1 MERNLAENIR
11 NARKSIGLTQEQLAE
26 KLGITLGTISKWER
40 EASEPEISYLM
51 ELADILRTS
60 MDALTGGIRILG
72 QGNLVESGSC
82 L

>member
-60 MDALTGGIRILG
+60 MDALTDAAQI
-72 QGNLVESGSC
+72 
-82 L
+82 

>member
-60 MDALTGGIRILG
+60 MDALTDAVQI
-72 QGNLVESGSC
+72 
-82 L
+82 

>member
-26 KLGITLGTISKWER
+26 KRGITLGTISKWER

-60 MDALTGGIRILG
+60 MDALTDAAQI
-72 QGNLVESGSC
+72 
-82 L
+82 

>member
-60 MDALTGGIRILG
+60 MDALTDVAQI
-72 QGNLVESGSC
+72 
-82 L
+82 

>member
-1 MERNLAENIR
+1 MERNLAKNIR

-60 MDALTGGIRILG
+60 MDALTDAAQI
-72 QGNLVESGSC
+72 
-82 L
+82 

>member
-26 KLGITLGTISKWER
+26 KRGITLGTISKWER

-60 MDALTGGIRILG
+60 MDALTDAA
-72 QGNLVESGSC
+72 NMTAFPS
-82 L
+82 

>member
-1 MERNLAENIR
+1 MEHNLAENIR

-26 KLGITLGTISKWER
+26 KLGITLGTSSKWER

-60 MDALTGGIRILG
+60 MDALTDAAQI
-72 QGNLVESGSC
+72 
-82 L
+82 

>member
-26 KLGITLGTISKWER
+26 KLGITLGTISKWKR

-60 MDALTGGIRILG
+60 MDALTDAAQI
-72 QGNLVESGSC
+72 
-82 L
+82 